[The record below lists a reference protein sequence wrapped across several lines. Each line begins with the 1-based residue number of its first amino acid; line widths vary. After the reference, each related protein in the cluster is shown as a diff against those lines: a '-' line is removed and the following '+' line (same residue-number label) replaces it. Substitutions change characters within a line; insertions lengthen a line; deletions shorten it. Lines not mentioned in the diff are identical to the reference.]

1 MEKFNQMDKI
11 KIAIVTGGLREERVI
26 SLKSAEF
33 IEKNL
38 NPNKYQSRVILLDS
52 DKWYDRDSGAEVDK
66 NDFSIEVNGVRL
78 NFDQVYLA
86 IHGTPVEDGKI
97 QGYFDL
103 LGLPYSTCD
112 TFTSALSFN
121 KQATKNFLA
130 AFGIPMAPS
139 VLLKNGRMPEKA
151 EMESLGFPVFVKP
164 NQHGSSFGIS
174 RADNWNELQDSCAH
188 AYSFDREVVVEAYM
202 EGREFSCGVVKKK
215 GKTLAL
221 PVTEII
227 PETEFFDY
235 AAKYEHKSEE
245 ITPAEISDSESASCR
260 QLAGNIYDL
269 MNCRGMV
276 RVDFILNQ
284 GIFKMLELNTVPGL
298 SPESIIPAQARALGW
313 SYTEFLDI
321 VIEDTSKK

>member
-1 MEKFNQMDKI
+1 MDKI

-38 NPNKYQSRVILLDS
+38 NPKKYQSRVILLDS
-52 DKWYDRDSGAEVDK
+52 NKWYDRDSGAEVDK

-86 IHGTPVEDGKI
+86 IHGSPVEDGKI

-298 SPESIIPAQARALGW
+298 SPESIIPAQAWALGW